1 MVICITNRALC
12 RRDFLDQFARIAAAR
27 PETILLRERDL
38 DDAAYEALA
47 RRCMAVLAPFSV
59 PLTVHARPH
68 IARRIGAKRV
78 HLPLALLASQPG
90 LLVSCPVHSV
100 EDVLLAQAR
109 GADRLI
115 AGHVFQTDCKQ
126 GVPPRGLPFLRA
138 VCAAAERPVFAIGG
152 ITPERA
158 AQVRACGAAGG
169 CMMSALMRADDPAAL
184 IQTYRAAWAC
194 RT

>member
-12 RRDFLDQFARIAAAR
+12 RRDFLDQLARIAAAR

-100 EDVLLAQAR
+100 EDVLLAQ
-109 GADRLI
+109 
-115 AGHVFQTDCKQ
+115 
-126 GVPPRGLPFLRA
+126 PRGLPFLRA
-138 VCAAAERPVFAIGG
+138 VCAASDRPVFAIGG